1 MKWSELLQLIGDRP
15 ILESSMLLAGEES
28 PAEVRR
34 QLSRWVKAGKLHQ
47 IRRGLYVLAPPWAK
61 TAANPLALAA
71 RLVVPSYVSLQSAL
85 AYHGLIP
92 ESVPVVTSITT
103 RRPGRFETDLGTFT
117 YRHIHRN
124 LFWGYEQ
131 VIVDTD
137 QPAYMA
143 KPEKALL
150 DLVHLTPGPIDAS
163 FLRELRLSWSDI
175 DSHQVKTMA
184 RRTERPKLI
193 RAAKLLVQER
203 HEQTRGVVSL

>member
-1 MKWSELLQLIGDRP
+1 
-15 ILESSMLLAGEES
+15 MLLAGEDS
-28 PAEVRR
+28 PAEVSR
-34 QLSRWVKAGKLHQ
+34 QLSRWVKAGKLRQ

-61 TAANPLALAA
+61 AAANPLAIAA
-71 RLVVPSYVSLQSAL
+71 RLVIPSYVSLQSAL

-92 ESVPVVTSITT
+92 ESVPTVTSVTT
-103 RRPGRFETDLGTFT
+103 RRPGRYRTDLGTFT

-124 LFWGYEQ
+124 MFWGYEQ
-131 VIVDTD
+131 AMADRG

-163 FLRELRLSWSDI
+163 FLRELRLSWSEI
-175 DSHQVKTMA
+175 DSQQLETMA
-184 RRTERPKLI
+184 GRTRRPKLI
-193 RAAKLLVQER
+193 RTARLLVQER